1 MRVAIIDDS
10 EIDRLN
16 LATLL
21 ADHPDI
27 QVVGEAVTEAAAVSL
42 INTRKPEAVFLDIHL
57 GRENGFSALKK
68 IHHQPLVVIT
78 TAHSQYALRGFE
90 VDAVD
95 YLLKPVMEDAL
106 ARAVQRLKLRAHGNV
121 RLADVRLD
129 PEDVQL
135 LKQADG
141 FQVVMVRQILA
152 ITGERIYSRL
162 LMRDGTTF
170 LHDRPLREWKEL
182 LPEKMFRSLDR
193 STIINLSE
201 IRSVAST
208 ATSSEY
214 VVSFR
219 QGGQPLA
226 IGETAMRTLR
236 ELR

>member
-1 MRVAIIDDS
+1 M
-10 EIDRLN
+10 
-16 LATLL
+16 
-21 ADHPDI
+21 
-27 QVVGEAVTEAAAVSL
+27 VGEAATEAAAVSL

-68 IHHQPLVVIT
+68 IHHRPLVVIT

-106 ARAVQRLKLRAHGNV
+106 ARAVQRLSLRAHGNV

-193 STIINLSE
+193 STIS
-201 IRSVAST
+201 AW
-208 ATSSEY
+208 
-214 VVSFR
+214 
-219 QGGQPLA
+219 
-226 IGETAMRTLR
+226 RT
-236 ELR
+236 